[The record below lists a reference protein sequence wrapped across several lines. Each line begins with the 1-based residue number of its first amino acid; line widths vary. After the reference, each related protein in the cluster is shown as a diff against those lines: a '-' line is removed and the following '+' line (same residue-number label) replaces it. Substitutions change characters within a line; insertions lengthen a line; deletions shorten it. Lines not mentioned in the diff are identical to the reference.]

1 MTFQVNRAAS
11 QPMPLPLA
19 TKHMDP
25 LVMAHETISDLAFL
39 FTIWS
44 TELTIGRSLSIGK
57 RNAFLDIQCY
67 HCQCPFKTWEVV
79 LLIKFALLVFQI
91 IADSTTPSK

>member
-1 MTFQVNRAAS
+1 
-11 QPMPLPLA
+11 
-19 TKHMDP
+19 
-25 LVMAHETISDLAFL
+25 MAHETISDLAFL

-44 TELTIGRSLSIGK
+44 TELTMADPFPLGREML
-57 RNAFLDIQCY
+57 FLDIQCY
-67 HCQCPFKTWEVV
+67 HCQCPFKTSEVV

>member
-25 LVMAHETISDLAFL
+25 LVMAHETISEFAFL

-44 TELTIGRSLSIGK
+44 TELTIADPFPLGREI
-57 RNAFLDIQCY
+57 F
-67 HCQCPFKTWEVV
+67 F
-79 LLIKFALLVFQI
+79 
-91 IADSTTPSK
+91 